1 MVKWKLNRNGQCTQ
15 LQLTR
20 VTGIAQFKLKWI

>member
-1 MVKWKLNRNGQCTQ
+1 MEWNCECTQ

-20 VTGIAQFKLKWI
+20 VTGVTGVAESGMNTSL